1 MPVNPEDVLAD
12 LKKGKYAPLYFLQG
26 DEPFFIDQ
34 ISDYIEAHAL
44 QEQEKGFNQLIMYGK
59 DTDLNTI
66 MANAKKFPMMSD
78 KQVVIV
84 KEAQELKDL
93 AKDIDKHTP
102 LKNFNAYLSNP
113 LPSTIL
119 VFCHKYG
126 KLDAR
131 KALSKSLDKFAVNVE
146 SKKMY
151 DNQLPDFVKKYM
163 AAQNRKITDKA
174 VFLICEHVGN
184 NLSRLTKELDKIYVN
199 LKPEETL
206 TDEHIHKFVGIS
218 KEYNIFEFQKAL
230 ASKQGLTCYK
240 IAQFLARDKESNIN
254 MSISSLYKF
263 FQKIMIVKSSKGASR
278 TELAAAIGV
287 NPYFMNDFELASRNY
302 SLPKLFDII
311 TVIKDADLQS
321 KGVNAGSM
329 DEEQILK
336 EMVYRILR

>member
-1 MPVNPEDVLAD
+1 MPASPEDVLSD

-26 DEPFFIDQ
+26 DEAFYIDQ

-44 QEQEKGFNQLIMYGK
+44 QEHEKGFNQLIMYGK

-78 KQVVIV
+78 RQVVII
-84 KEAQELKDL
+84 KEAQELKEL
-93 AKDIDKHTP
+93 GKEVDKHMP

-131 KALSKSLDKFAVNVE
+131 KVLSKNMDKFAILVE

-151 DNQLPDFVKKYM
+151 DNQLPDFVKKYI
-163 AAQNRKITDKA
+163 AGQNRKISDKA

-184 NLSRLTKELDKIYVN
+184 NLSRLTKELDKIFVN

-206 TDEHIHKFVGIS
+206 NEEHIHKFVGIS
-218 KEYNIFEFQKAL
+218 KEYNVFEFQKAL
-230 ASKQGLTCYK
+230 ASKQSLACFK
-240 IAQFLARDKESNIN
+240 MALFFARDKESNIN
-254 MSISSLYKF
+254 MMIGSVYKF
-263 FQKIMIVKSSKGASR
+263 FQKIIIVKSSKGASR

-302 SLPKLFDII
+302 SLPKLLEI
-311 TVIKDADLQS
+311 VSYIKTADLQS

-336 EMVYRILR
+336 ELVYKILR

>member
-1 MPVNPEDVLAD
+1 MPVSPEDVIAD
-12 LKKGKYAPLYFLQG
+12 LKKGKYSPLYFLQG
-26 DEPFFIDQ
+26 DEPYYIDQ
-34 ISDYIEAHAL
+34 ISDYIEANAL

-59 DTDLNTI
+59 DTDLGTI
-66 MANAKKFPMMSD
+66 LANAKKFPMMSD
-78 KQVVIV
+78 KQVIIV

-93 AKDIDKHTP
+93 SKDIDKHMP

-131 KALSKSLDKFAVNVE
+131 KTLSKNIDKYAISVE

-151 DNQLPDFVKKYM
+151 DNQLPDFVKKYIG
-163 AAQNRKITDKA
+163 AQQLKISDKA

-199 LKPEETL
+199 LKPDETL
-206 TDEHIHKFVGIS
+206 NEEHIHKYVGIS
-218 KEYNIFEFQKAL
+218 KEYNIFEFQKAI
-230 ASKQGLTCYK
+230 ASKQSLMCFK
-240 IAQFLARDKESNIN
+240 IAQFFARDKESNIN
-254 MSISSLYKF
+254 MILASMYKF
-263 FQKIMIVKSSKGASR
+263 FQKILIVKTNKGASR
-278 TELAAAIGV
+278 TELAASIGV

-302 SLPKLFDII
+302 PLNKLFEII
-311 TVIKDADLQS
+311 GYISVADLQS
-321 KGVNAGSM
+321 KGVDAGSM

-336 EMVYRILR
+336 ELVYKILR